1 MICIFSKV
9 LKQFTILH
17 FFFVFFF
24 FCSSYSKEK
33 LSVITQSCNEG
44 SFCQR
49 SAGIDDKIQK
59 YSKTE
64 GEIVTNIL
72 SYDHAKCYE
81 IKTKDSETHTNAT
94 AQNSSQK
101 DNRKIGRKRNLEE
114 DILTDLLTHKSK
126 PCLIQTSPAKENNK
140 NHVNAYRR
148 TSTYIKKEKSVKMSN
163 LSGENSNQNA
173 R

>member
-1 MICIFSKV
+1 MLNNWLINTSIFSSN
-9 LKQFTILH
+9 F
-17 FFFVFFF
+17 
-24 FCSSYSKEK
+24 KEK
-33 LSVITQSCNEG
+33 LSVITQSCSG
-44 SFCQR
+44 DSFCQR

-64 GEIVTNIL
+64 EEIVTNIP
-72 SYDHAKCYE
+72 SYDHAKCYG

-94 AQNSSQK
+94 AQNSTQK
-101 DNRKIGRKRNLEE
+101 DNRKRGRKRNLGE

-126 PCLIQTSPAKENNK
+126 PCLIKTSPAKENNK

-148 TSTYIKKEKSVKMSN
+148 PSTFIEKEKSAKMSN
-163 LSGENSNQNA
+163 LSGENSNQIA